1 MKKLFGIVVLGL
13 LLSSNAFAESEKCKS
28 LPKYSNL
35 WYYNKCD
42 EPDTLK
48 SSKVK
53 TSEKSSKVKTSE
65 NNFQYDKEHPL
76 KSPKVKTWKNRQ
88 IPEEY
93 KNPNLETLRYHFFAY
108 NKRGR
113 SNQFY
118 TNPSSQPN
126 ALKFNLQK
134 DPKIIKKIVKKMQ
147 SKALISYLMYEDG
160 EIVIDQLSPPERF
173 GDLIDN
179 DTMIY
184 SMSLGK
190 SLGGYL
196 MGHAICKGYIN
207 SLSSSLADWP
217 ILKGTLLETATVQ
230 DLINASTGD
239 QKYIKDNYLSSGR
252 EVGDLTITN
261 IAKTEL
267 ANTKPAKK
275 RFKYSQFSPNVAL
288 NYISFKT
295 GHKFSSFINNV
306 LKDHVG
312 LAARLEFNGTGI
324 ESEGVIQSNFKA
336 TRYDTLRIG
345 IAILNDWNSDTCI
358 GNYLKE
364 VYANR
369 VPKGAYNTGDG
380 YSKSYAGFFHTNYPG
395 ISDTVMGMDG
405 YGGIG
410 LLINFDDNRI
420 VYTHAVHRNYNY
432 KSLVMKAVDKGKF

>member
-1 MKKLFGIVVLGL
+1 MVIVITSFIVLIN
-13 LLSSNAFAESEKCKS
+13 SASTAESAE
-28 LPKYSNL
+28 
-35 WYYNKCD
+35 
-42 EPDTLK
+42 
-48 SSKVK
+48 
-53 TSEKSSKVKTSE
+53 
-65 NNFQYDKEHPL
+65 
-76 KSPKVKTWKNRQ
+76 VKTWGKNRN

-93 KNPNLETLRYHFFAY
+93 KRPNLETLRHHFLAY

-113 SNQFY
+113 SYKFY
-118 TNPSSQPN
+118 TNPSSQPT
-126 ALKFNLQK
+126 ALKFKLQK
-134 DPKIIKKIVKKMQ
+134 EPKIVKKIVKKME

-173 GDLIDN
+173 GDLIDD

-207 SLSSSLADWP
+207 SLSSLLADWP
-217 ILKGTLLETATVQ
+217 IVQGTLLETATVQ
-230 DLINASTGD
+230 DVINASMGH
-239 QKYIKDNYLSSGR
+239 QKYVRNNTLSSGR
-252 EVGDLTITN
+252 DVGDTN
-261 IAKTEL
+261 IASITRIEL
-267 ANTKPAKK
+267 ANSNAAKK
-275 RFKYSQFSPNVAL
+275 RFSYGQFPANVAL

-295 GHKFSSFINNV
+295 EHKFSTFINNV
-306 LKDHVG
+306 LRDHVG
-312 LAARLEFNGTGI
+312 LAGRLEFNGVGDETN
-324 ESEGVIQSNFKA
+324 GVIQANFKA

-358 GNYLKE
+358 GNYLKD

-369 VPKGAYNTGDG
+369 VSKGSNNMGDG

-405 YGGIG
+405 YGGIA

-432 KSLVMKAVDKGKF
+432 KSLVLKAIDKGKF

>member
-1 MKKLFGIVVLGL
+1 MKKIFGVVVLGF
-13 LLSSNAFAESEKCKS
+13 LLSSNTFAESEKCKS

-42 EPDTLK
+42 EEKSLK
-48 SSKVK
+48 SK
-53 TSEKSSKVKTSE
+53 
-65 NNFQYDKEHPL
+65 
-76 KSPKVKTWKNRQ
+76 KVKTWKNRQ

-93 KNPNLETLRYHFFAY
+93 VNPNLETLRYHFLSY
-108 NKRGR
+108 NKRGK
-113 SNQFY
+113 NDKKFY
-118 TNPSSQPN
+118 TKPSSQPS

-134 DPKIIKKIVKKMQ
+134 ESKIIKKIVKKMQ
-147 SKALISYLMYEDG
+147 STGLISYLMYEDG
-160 EIVIDQLSPPERF
+160 EIIIDQLSPPERF
-173 GDLIDN
+173 GDLIDD

-207 SLSSSLADWP
+207 SLSSTLADWP
-217 ILKGTLLETATVQ
+217 IMKGTLLEMATVQ
-230 DLINASTGD
+230 DVINASTGD

-252 EVGDLTITN
+252 DVGDLTIAS

-275 RFKYSQFSPNVAL
+275 RFSYSQFSPNVAL

-312 LAARLEFNGTGI
+312 LAGRLEFNGTGI
-324 ESEGVIQSNFKA
+324 ESKGVIQSNFKA

-358 GNYLKE
+358 GNYLKD

-369 VPKGAYNTGDG
+369 VFKGEYNMGDG
-380 YSKSYAGFFHTNYPG
+380 YSKSYAGFFHTSYPG
-395 ISDTVMGMDG
+395 MSDTVIGMDG
-405 YGGIG
+405 YGGIA

-432 KSLVMKAVDKGKF
+432 KSLVLKAIDKGTF

>member
-1 MKKLFGIVVLGL
+1 MKKLLGIVVLGL
-13 LLSSNAFAESEKCKS
+13 LLSSNAFADSEKCKS
-28 LPKYSNL
+28 LTKYSNH

-42 EPDTLK
+42 ELNSLK

-53 TSEKSSKVKTSE
+53 TSENKQNSLKSS
-65 NNFQYDKEHPL
+65 
-76 KSPKVKTWKNRQ
+76 KVKTWKNRQ
-88 IPEEY
+88 IPSDY
-93 KNPNLETLRYHFFAY
+93 KRPNLETLRYHFLAY

-118 TNPSSQPN
+118 TKPSSQPT

-134 DPKIIKKIVKKMQ
+134 EPKIIKKIVKKMQ
-147 SKALISYLMYEDG
+147 STGLISYLMYEDG

-207 SLSSSLADWP
+207 SLSSTLADWP
-217 ILKGTLLETATVQ
+217 IMKGTLLETATVQ
-230 DLINASTGD
+230 DVINASTGD
-239 QKYIKDNYLSSGR
+239 QKYIMDHILSSGR
-252 EVGDLTITN
+252 DIGDLTIAS
-261 IAKTEL
+261 IAKKEL
-267 ANTKPAKK
+267 ANTKPGKK
-275 RFKYSQFSPNVAL
+275 RFNYSQFSPNVAL

-312 LAARLEFNGTGI
+312 LAGRLEFNGTGI
-324 ESEGVIQSNFKA
+324 ESKGVIQSNFKA

-345 IAILNDWNSDTCI
+345 IAILNDWNSGTCI
-358 GNYLKE
+358 GNYLKD
-364 VYANR
+364 VYANSIS
-369 VPKGAYNTGDG
+369 KGQDIGFGDG

-395 ISDTVMGMDG
+395 IRDAVMGMDG

-432 KSLVMKAVDKGKF
+432 KSLVLKAIDKGKF

>member
-1 MKKLFGIVVLGL
+1 MKKLLGIVVLGL
-13 LLSSNAFAESEKCKS
+13 LLSSNAFADSEKCKS
-28 LPKYSNL
+28 LTKYSNH

-42 EPDTLK
+42 ELNSLK

-53 TSEKSSKVKTSE
+53 TSENKQNSLKSS
-65 NNFQYDKEHPL
+65 
-76 KSPKVKTWKNRQ
+76 KVKTWKNRQ
-88 IPEEY
+88 IPSDY
-93 KNPNLETLRYHFFAY
+93 KRPNLETLRYHFLAY

-118 TNPSSQPN
+118 TKPSSQPL

-134 DPKIIKKIVKKMQ
+134 EPKIIKKIVKKMQ
-147 SKALISYLMYEDG
+147 STGLISYLMYEDG
-160 EIVIDQLSPPERF
+160 EIVIDQLSHPERF

-207 SLSSSLADWP
+207 SLSSTLADWP
-217 ILKGTLLETATVQ
+217 IMKGTLLETATMQ
-230 DLINASTGD
+230 DVINASTGD
-239 QKYIKDNYLSSGR
+239 QKYIMDHILSSGR
-252 EVGDLTITN
+252 DIGDLTIAS
-261 IAKTEL
+261 IAKKEL
-267 ANTKPAKK
+267 ANTKPGKK
-275 RFKYSQFSPNVAL
+275 RFNYSQFSPNVAL

-312 LAARLEFNGTGI
+312 LAGRLEFNGTGI
-324 ESEGVIQSNFKA
+324 ESKGVIQSNFKA

-345 IAILNDWNSDTCI
+345 IAILNDWNSGTCI
-358 GNYLKE
+358 GNYLKD
-364 VYANR
+364 VYANSIS
-369 VPKGAYNTGDG
+369 KGQDIGFGDG

-395 ISDTVMGMDG
+395 IRDAVMGMDG

-432 KSLVMKAVDKGKF
+432 KSLVLKAIDKGKF

>member
-1 MKKLFGIVVLGL
+1 MKKLLEIVVIVITSFIVLI
-13 LLSSNAFAESEKCKS
+13 SSASAAESG
-28 LPKYSNL
+28 
-35 WYYNKCD
+35 
-42 EPDTLK
+42 
-48 SSKVK
+48 
-53 TSEKSSKVKTSE
+53 
-65 NNFQYDKEHPL
+65 
-76 KSPKVKTWKNRQ
+76 KVKTWGKNRN

-93 KNPNLETLRYHFFAY
+93 KRPNLETLRHHFLAY

-113 SNQFY
+113 SYKFY
-118 TNPSSQPN
+118 TNPSSQPT
-126 ALKFNLQK
+126 ALKFKLQK
-134 DPKIIKKIVKKMQ
+134 EPKIIKKIVKKMET
-147 SKALISYLMYEDG
+147 KALISYLMYEDG

-184 SMSLGK
+184 SQSLGK

-207 SLSSSLADWP
+207 SLSSPLADWP
-217 ILKGTLLETATVQ
+217 IAQGTLLETATVQ
-230 DLINASTGD
+230 DVINSTMGN
-239 QKYIKDNYLSSGR
+239 QKYFSDRDTGLLKSGR
-252 EVGDLTITN
+252 DVGDTN
-261 IAKTEL
+261 IASIAKIEL
-267 ANTKPAKK
+267 ANSKAAKK
-275 RFKYSQFSPNVAL
+275 RFSYGQFPANVAL

-295 GHKFSSFINNV
+295 GHKFSSFINSV

-312 LAARLEFNGTGI
+312 LAGRLEFNGVGDETN
-324 ESEGVIQSNFKA
+324 GVIQANFKA

-369 VPKGAYNTGDG
+369 VNKGYKQGDG

-420 VYTHAVHRNYNY
+420 VYTHAVHRDYNY
-432 KSLVMKAVDKGKF
+432 RSLVLNAIDKGTF

>member
-1 MKKLFGIVVLGL
+1 MKKLLGIVVLVITSFIVL
-13 LLSSNAFAESEKCKS
+13 ISSASVAQSAE
-28 LPKYSNL
+28 
-35 WYYNKCD
+35 
-42 EPDTLK
+42 
-48 SSKVK
+48 VK
-53 TSEKSSKVKTSE
+53 K
-65 NNFQYDKEHPL
+65 
-76 KSPKVKTWKNRQ
+76 WKNRK

-93 KNPNLETLRYHFFAY
+93 NPNLETMRYHFLTY
-108 NKRGR
+108 NKRGKK
-113 SNQFY
+113 NKFY
-118 TNPSSQPN
+118 TKPSPQPT
-126 ALKFNLQK
+126 ALKFNLHK
-134 DPKIIKKIVKKMQ
+134 EPKIIKKIVKKMQ
-147 SKALISYLMYEDG
+147 STGLISYLMYEDG

-184 SMSLGK
+184 SMSAGK

-217 ILKGTLLETATVQ
+217 IVKGTLLETATVQ
-230 DLINASTGD
+230 DVINASTGD
-239 QKYIKDNYLSSGR
+239 QKYVYNNILSSGR
-252 EVGDLTITN
+252 DIGDLTIAS
-261 IAKTEL
+261 IAKKEL
-267 ANTKPAKK
+267 ANTNPAKK
-275 RFKYSQFSPNVAL
+275 RYNYSALSPNVAL

-312 LAARLEFNGTGI
+312 LAGKLRMNGTGV
-324 ESEGVIQSNFKA
+324 ESKGVIQSNFKA

-358 GNYLKE
+358 GNYLKD
-364 VYANR
+364 VYANSIS
-369 VPKGAYNTGDG
+369 KGAYNIGDG
-380 YSKSYAGFFHTNYPG
+380 YSKSYAGFFHTDYPG

-405 YGGIG
+405 YGGIA

-432 KSLVMKAVDKGKF
+432 VSLVLRAIDNGIF

>member
-1 MKKLFGIVVLGL
+1 MKKIFWVVVIGL
-13 LLSSNAFAESEKCKS
+13 LLSGNVFAESK
-28 LPKYSNL
+28 
-35 WYYNKCD
+35 
-42 EPDTLK
+42 
-48 SSKVK
+48 
-53 TSEKSSKVKTSE
+53 
-65 NNFQYDKEHPL
+65 
-76 KSPKVKTWKNRQ
+76 KVKTWKNRQ
-88 IPEEY
+88 IPEEL
-93 KNPNLETLRYHFFAY
+93 KNPNLETLQYHFLTY
-108 NKRGR
+108 NIRGL

-118 TNPSSQPN
+118 TKPSSQPT

-134 DPKIIKKIVKKMQ
+134 EPKIIKKIVKKMQ
-147 SKALISYLMYEDG
+147 STGLISYLMYEDG

-217 ILKGTLLETATVQ
+217 IVKGTLLETATVQ
-230 DLINASTGD
+230 DVINASTGD
-239 QKYIKDNYLSSGR
+239 QKYIKNNYLSSGR
-252 EVGDLTITN
+252 DIGDLTIAD
-261 IAKTEL
+261 IANNEL

-295 GHKFSSFINNV
+295 GHKFSSFINDV

-312 LAARLEFNGTGI
+312 LAGRLEFNGTGI
-324 ESEGVIQSNFKA
+324 ESKGVIQSNFKA

-358 GNYLKE
+358 GNYLKD

-369 VPKGAYNTGDG
+369 VIKGYKQGDG

-405 YGGIG
+405 YGGIA

-432 KSLVMKAVDKGKF
+432 KLFVLKAIDKGTF

>member
-1 MKKLFGIVVLGL
+1 
-13 LLSSNAFAESEKCKS
+13 
-28 LPKYSNL
+28 
-35 WYYNKCD
+35 
-42 EPDTLK
+42 
-48 SSKVK
+48 
-53 TSEKSSKVKTSE
+53 
-65 NNFQYDKEHPL
+65 
-76 KSPKVKTWKNRQ
+76 
-88 IPEEY
+88 
-93 KNPNLETLRYHFFAY
+93 
-108 NKRGR
+108 
-113 SNQFY
+113 
-118 TNPSSQPN
+118 
-126 ALKFNLQK
+126 
-134 DPKIIKKIVKKMQ
+134 
-147 SKALISYLMYEDG
+147 
-160 EIVIDQLSPPERF
+160 
-173 GDLIDN
+173 
-179 DTMIY
+179 
-184 SMSLGK
+184 MSLGK

-217 ILKGTLLETATVQ
+217 IVKGTLLETATVQ
-230 DLINASTGD
+230 DVINASTGD

-358 GNYLKE
+358 GNYLKD

-369 VPKGAYNTGDG
+369 VIKGYKQGDG

>member
-1 MKKLFGIVVLGL
+1 MKKIFWVVVLGL
-13 LLSSNAFAESEKCKS
+13 LLSSKAFAESEKCKS

-207 SLSSSLADWP
+207 SLS
-217 ILKGTLLETATVQ
+217 LLW
-230 DLINASTGD
+230 L
-239 QKYIKDNYLSSGR
+239 
-252 EVGDLTITN
+252 
-261 IAKTEL
+261 
-267 ANTKPAKK
+267 
-275 RFKYSQFSPNVAL
+275 
-288 NYISFKT
+288 
-295 GHKFSSFINNV
+295 
-306 LKDHVG
+306 
-312 LAARLEFNGTGI
+312 
-324 ESEGVIQSNFKA
+324 
-336 TRYDTLRIG
+336 
-345 IAILNDWNSDTCI
+345 
-358 GNYLKE
+358 
-364 VYANR
+364 
-369 VPKGAYNTGDG
+369 
-380 YSKSYAGFFHTNYPG
+380 
-395 ISDTVMGMDG
+395 
-405 YGGIG
+405 IG
-410 LLINFDDNRI
+410 L
-420 VYTHAVHRNYNY
+420 
-432 KSLVMKAVDKGKF
+432 S

>member
-1 MKKLFGIVVLGL
+1 MIKLLGILVLGL
-13 LLSSNAFAESEKCKS
+13 FWCNVSLAENEKCKS
-28 LPKYSNL
+28 LTKYSNN
-35 WYYNKCD
+35 WYYNNCD
-42 EPDTLK
+42 K
-48 SSKVK
+48 QNSKVK
-53 TSEKSSKVKTSE
+53 TWGRITK
-65 NNFQYDKEHPL
+65 
-76 KSPKVKTWKNRQ
+76 

-93 KNPNLETLRYHFFAY
+93 KNPNLETLRYHFLTY
-108 NKRGR
+108 NKRGK
-113 SNQFY
+113 SYKFY
-118 TNPSSQPN
+118 TEPSSQPT
-126 ALKFNLQK
+126 ALKFNLK
-134 DPKIIKKIVKKMQ
+134 KKPKFIKKIVKNMQ
-147 SKALISYLMYEDG
+147 STGLISYLMYENG

-196 MGHAICKGYIN
+196 IGHAICKGYIN
-207 SLSSSLADWP
+207 SLSSTLADWP
-217 ILKGTLLETATVQ
+217 IVKGTLLETATVQ

-252 EVGDLTITN
+252 DIGDLTIAN
-261 IAKTEL
+261 IAKNEL

-295 GHKFSSFINNV
+295 GYKFSSFMNEV
-306 LKDHVG
+306 LNDHVG
-312 LAARLEFNGTGI
+312 LAGKLKMNHIGTGI
-324 ESEGVIQSNFKA
+324 ESEGGIQSNFKA
-336 TRYDTLRIG
+336 SRYDYLRIG

-358 GNYLKE
+358 GNYLKD

-369 VPKGAYNTGDG
+369 VNKGYIQGDG
-380 YSKSYAGFFHTNYPG
+380 YSKSYAGFFHTNYSG
-395 ISDTVMGMDG
+395 ISDAVMGMDG
-405 YGGIG
+405 YGGIA

-432 KSLVMKAVDKGKF
+432 KSLVLRAIDKGIF

>member
-1 MKKLFGIVVLGL
+1 MNKILGIIILCL
-13 LLSSNAFAESEKCKS
+13 LLSSKAFAESEKCKS
-28 LPKYSNL
+28 FPKYSNN
-35 WYYNKCD
+35 WYYNNCD
-42 EPDTLK
+42 K
-48 SSKVK
+48 QNSKVK
-53 TSEKSSKVKTSE
+53 TWGGNS
-65 NNFQYDKEHPL
+65 
-76 KSPKVKTWKNRQ
+76 Q

-93 KNPNLETLRYHFFAY
+93 KNPNLETLRYHFLTY
-108 NKRGR
+108 NKRGK
-113 SNQFY
+113 SYQFY
-118 TNPSSQPN
+118 TEPSSQPT
-126 ALKFNLQK
+126 ALKFNIK
-134 DPKIIKKIVKKMQ
+134 KEPKITKKIVKKMQ
-147 SKALISYLMYEDG
+147 STGLISYLMYEDG

-173 GDLIDN
+173 GDVIDN

-196 MGHAICKGYIN
+196 MGHAICEGYVN
-207 SLSSSLADWP
+207 SLSSTLADWP

-252 EVGDLTITN
+252 DIGDLTITN

-275 RFKYSQFSPNVAL
+275 RFSYSQFSPNVAL

-358 GNYLKE
+358 GNYLKD

-369 VPKGAYNTGDG
+369 VN
-380 YSKSYAGFFHTNYPG
+380 
-395 ISDTVMGMDG
+395 
-405 YGGIG
+405 
-410 LLINFDDNRI
+410 
-420 VYTHAVHRNYNY
+420 
-432 KSLVMKAVDKGKF
+432 

>member
-1 MKKLFGIVVLGL
+1 M
-13 LLSSNAFAESEKCKS
+13 LLSSNAFADSEKCKS
-28 LPKYSNL
+28 LTKYSNH

-42 EPDTLK
+42 ELNSLK

-53 TSEKSSKVKTSE
+53 TSENKQNSLKSS
-65 NNFQYDKEHPL
+65 
-76 KSPKVKTWKNRQ
+76 KVKTWKNRQ
-88 IPEEY
+88 IPSDY
-93 KNPNLETLRYHFFAY
+93 KRPNLETLRYHFLAY

-118 TNPSSQPN
+118 TKPSSQPT

-134 DPKIIKKIVKKMQ
+134 EPKIIKKIVKKMQ
-147 SKALISYLMYEDG
+147 STGLISYLMYEDG
-160 EIVIDQLSPPERF
+160 EIVIDQLSHPERF

-207 SLSSSLADWP
+207 SLSSTLADWP
-217 ILKGTLLETATVQ
+217 IMKGTLLETATVQ
-230 DLINASTGD
+230 DVINASTGD
-239 QKYIKDNYLSSGR
+239 QKYIMDHILSSGR
-252 EVGDLTITN
+252 DIGDLTIAS
-261 IAKTEL
+261 IAKKEL
-267 ANTKPAKK
+267 ANTKPGKK
-275 RFKYSQFSPNVAL
+275 RFNYSQFSPNVAL

-312 LAARLEFNGTGI
+312 LAGRLEFNGTGI
-324 ESEGVIQSNFKA
+324 ESKGVIQSNFKA

-345 IAILNDWNSDTCI
+345 IAILNDWNSGTCI
-358 GNYLKE
+358 GNYLKD
-364 VYANR
+364 VYANSIS
-369 VPKGAYNTGDG
+369 KGQDIGFGDG

-395 ISDTVMGMDG
+395 IRDAVMGMDG

-432 KSLVMKAVDKGKF
+432 KSLVLKAIDKGKF

>member
-364 VYANR
+364 VYAN
-369 VPKGAYNTGDG
+369 
-380 YSKSYAGFFHTNYPG
+380 
-395 ISDTVMGMDG
+395 
-405 YGGIG
+405 
-410 LLINFDDNRI
+410 
-420 VYTHAVHRNYNY
+420 
-432 KSLVMKAVDKGKF
+432 

>member
-1 MKKLFGIVVLGL
+1 MKKIISILSLVITSFIVLI
-13 LLSSNAFAESEKCKS
+13 SSASVAQSAE
-28 LPKYSNL
+28 
-35 WYYNKCD
+35 
-42 EPDTLK
+42 
-48 SSKVK
+48 VK
-53 TSEKSSKVKTSE
+53 K
-65 NNFQYDKEHPL
+65 
-76 KSPKVKTWKNRQ
+76 WKNRQ

-93 KNPNLETLRYHFFAY
+93 NPNLETMRYHFLTY
-108 NKRGR
+108 NKRGKK
-113 SNQFY
+113 NKFY
-118 TNPSSQPN
+118 TKPSPQPT
-126 ALKFNLQK
+126 ALKFNLHK
-134 DPKIIKKIVKKMQ
+134 EPKIIKKIVKKMQ
-147 SKALISYLMYEDG
+147 STGLISYLMYEDG

-184 SMSLGK
+184 SMSVGK

-217 ILKGTLLETATVQ
+217 IVKGTLLETATVQ
-230 DLINASTGD
+230 DVINASTGD
-239 QKYIKDNYLSSGR
+239 QKYVYNNILSSGR
-252 EVGDLTITN
+252 DIGDLTIAS
-261 IAKTEL
+261 IAKKEL
-267 ANTKPAKK
+267 ANTNPAKK
-275 RFKYSQFSPNVAL
+275 RYNYSALSPNVAL

-312 LAARLEFNGTGI
+312 LAGKLRMNGTGV
-324 ESEGVIQSNFKA
+324 ESKGVIQSNFKA

-345 IAILNDWNSDTCI
+345 IAILNDWNNDTCI
-358 GNYLKE
+358 GNYLKD

-369 VPKGAYNTGDG
+369 VSKGVYNIGDG

-405 YGGIG
+405 YGGIA

-432 KSLVMKAVDKGKF
+432 VSLVLRAIDNGIF

>member
-1 MKKLFGIVVLGL
+1 MKKIFWVVVLGL
-13 LLSSNAFAESEKCKS
+13 LLGGNAFAESEK
-28 LPKYSNL
+28 
-35 WYYNKCD
+35 
-42 EPDTLK
+42 
-48 SSKVK
+48 
-53 TSEKSSKVKTSE
+53 
-65 NNFQYDKEHPL
+65 
-76 KSPKVKTWKNRQ
+76 VKTWGKNSQ

-93 KNPNLETLRYHFFAY
+93 YNPNLKTLRYHFLTY
-108 NKRGR
+108 NKRGK
-113 SNQFY
+113 NHKKFY
-118 TNPSSQPN
+118 TKPSSQPT

-134 DPKIIKKIVKKMQ
+134 EPKIIKKIVKKMQ
-147 SKALISYLMYEDG
+147 STGLISYLMYEDG

-207 SLSSSLADWP
+207 SLSSTLADWP
-217 ILKGTLLETATVQ
+217 IMKGTLLETATVQ
-230 DLINASTGD
+230 DVINASTGD
-239 QKYIKDNYLSSGR
+239 QKYIMDHILSSGR
-252 EVGDLTITN
+252 DIGDLTIAS
-261 IAKTEL
+261 IAKKEL
-267 ANTKPAKK
+267 ANTKPGKK
-275 RFKYSQFSPNVAL
+275 RFNYSQFSPNVAL

-312 LAARLEFNGTGI
+312 LAGRLEFNGTGI
-324 ESEGVIQSNFKA
+324 ESKGVIQSNFKA

-345 IAILNDWNSDTCI
+345 IAILNDWNSGTCI
-358 GNYLKE
+358 GNYLKD
-364 VYANR
+364 VYANSIS
-369 VPKGAYNTGDG
+369 KGQDIGFGDG

-395 ISDTVMGMDG
+395 IRDAVMGMDG

-432 KSLVMKAVDKGKF
+432 KSLVLKAIDKGKF

>member
-1 MKKLFGIVVLGL
+1 MNKILGIIILCL
-13 LLSSNAFAESEKCKS
+13 LLSSKAFAESEKCKS

-42 EPDTLK
+42 EEKSLK
-48 SSKVK
+48 SK
-53 TSEKSSKVKTSE
+53 
-65 NNFQYDKEHPL
+65 
-76 KSPKVKTWKNRQ
+76 KVKTWKNRQ

-93 KNPNLETLRYHFFAY
+93 HNPNLETLRYHFLSY
-108 NKRGR
+108 NKRGER
-113 SNQFY
+113 DKKFY
-118 TNPSSQPN
+118 TKPSSQPT

-134 DPKIIKKIVKKMQ
+134 EPKIIKKISKKMQ
-147 SKALISYLMYEDG
+147 STGLISYLMYEDG

-207 SLSSSLADWP
+207 SLSSTLADWP
-217 ILKGTLLETATVQ
+217 IVKGTLLETATVQ

-239 QKYIKDNYLSSGR
+239 QKYIWNNQLDSGR
-252 EVGDLTITN
+252 DIGDLTIASIT
-261 IAKTEL
+261 KKEL
-267 ANTKPAKK
+267 ANTKPGKK
-275 RFKYSQFSPNVAL
+275 RFSYSQFSPNVAL

-295 GHKFSSFINNV
+295 GHKFNSFINDV

-312 LAARLEFNGTGI
+312 LAAKLRFNGSGV
-324 ESEGVIQSNFKA
+324 ESKGVIQSNFKA

-358 GNYLKE
+358 GNYLKD

-369 VPKGAYNTGDG
+369 VSKGAFNVGDG
-380 YSKSYAGFFHTNYPG
+380 YSQSYAGFFHTNYPG

-432 KSLVMKAVDKGKF
+432 KSLVLKAIDKGKF